1 MGGGVVV
8 VVGDGKGNNSI
19 NSCHSTSDVSN
30 PFLITKQL
38 LCSLLF
44 NLETHCFNNNEW
56 VTARSEKV
64 QTITVY
70 LLSNYQNL

>member
-1 MGGGVVV
+1 MVV

-19 NSCHSTSDVSN
+19 NSCHFISDVSN

-44 NLETHCFNNNEW
+44 NLETHRFNNNEW
-56 VTARSEKV
+56 VTARSEVV